1 MIASF
6 IDLCKELKIKNLA
19 EYHGLYVHC
28 DTLLLAGVFE
38 NFGDKCIIIYGLD
51 PANCLSAPGL
61 AWQACLKMTGV
72 KLELLTDPDMLLI
85 VEDGIR
91 GGMCQAIYR
100 YAKANNKYMNNYDK
114 RIIDANN
121 LYGWAMS
128 QELPV
133 NDLKWV
139 KKFSKFNERFM
150 KGYNRDR
157 GYFLEVD
164 VEDPNIL
171 FNLHKD
177 LPYLLEIKKLEKV
190 KKLACCIENKK

>member
-1 MIASF
+1 
-6 IDLCKELKIKNLA
+6 
-19 EYHGLYVHC
+19 
-28 DTLLLAGVFE
+28 
-38 NFGDKCIIIYGLD
+38 
-51 PANCLSAPGL
+51 
-61 AWQACLKMTGV
+61 
-72 KLELLTDPDMLLI
+72 
-85 VEDGIR
+85 
-91 GGMCQAIYR
+91 MCQAIYR

-190 KKLACCIENKK
+190 KKLACCRENKK